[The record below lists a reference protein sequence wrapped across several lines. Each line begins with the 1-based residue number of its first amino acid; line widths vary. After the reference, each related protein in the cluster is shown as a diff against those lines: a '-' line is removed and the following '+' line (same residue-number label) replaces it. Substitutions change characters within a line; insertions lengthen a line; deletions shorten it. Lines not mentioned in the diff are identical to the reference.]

1 MRAKHADGS
10 NENLMKKLKP
20 INILIG
26 IIFTLFF
33 ISIGVIAAVN
43 FRFIYYFDVS
53 NLDIPATS
61 GYDVDTIIE
70 NYDALID
77 YNSPFFKDVLEF
89 PSLPSSKEGIQHF
102 VEVKNIFVSFY
113 GIFGVTLLL
122 LIFIIIYKAKK
133 KDTSYLL
140 VSSIT
145 VLVLPIIIILGCMV
159 NFDAAFVMFHKI
171 FFRNDFWLFDPML
184 DPVINIL
191 PDTFFLHSLLVI
203 VFFVLLGSLSLYLS
217 SNIGKKRKH

>member
-1 MRAKHADGS
+1 MRAMHADGS
-10 NENLMKKLKP
+10 IMKKLKP
-20 INILIG
+20 TNILIG

-43 FRFIYYFDVS
+43 FRFIYYFDI
-53 NLDIPATS
+53 NYLDIPSTS
-61 GYDVDTIIE
+61 GYDVETIIE

-77 YNSPFFKDVLEF
+77 YNSPFFKGSLEF
-89 PSLPSSKEGIQHF
+89 PSLPSSKEGLQHF

-122 LIFIIIYKAKK
+122 LIAIVIYKAKK

-145 VLVLPIIIILGCMV
+145 VLVLPIIILLGCAI
-159 NFDAAFVMFHKI
+159 NFDAAFVLFHKI
-171 FFRNDFWLFDPML
+171 FFRNDFWLFDPTL
-184 DPVINIL
+184 DPIINIL
-191 PDTFFLHSLLVI
+191 PDTFFLHSLIVI
-203 VFFVLLGSLSLYLS
+203 VFFVLLGSLSLYLAS
-217 SNIGKKRKH
+217 YMVKKGKH